1 MALALNRRL
10 QVLNRAAGDPA
21 LQGQLNI
28 ADLELSIG
36 DAAGALGTLQA
47 LMPLLLRH
55 RDDLRLALARVVM
68 AAAHLALDEV
78 RPAREALRQAWPVML
93 RISREA
99 DALDCLA
106 LVAVIEGDPA
116 AALGEARPPNES
128 RARAR
133 AATLVVQRLGDER
146 AAVGIAQG
154 TGLSRAELQA
164 LVTCVWSERG

>member
-1 MALALNRRL
+1 
-10 QVLNRAAGDPA
+10 
-21 LQGQLNI
+21 
-28 ADLELSIG
+28 
-36 DAAGALGTLQA
+36 
-47 LMPLLLRH
+47 MPLLLRH

-116 AALGEARPPNES
+116 AAARLLGAADAQYAARGEARPPNES